1 MVHNAAGGPLCI
13 TASAISITPL
23 KFTKGGLHVLTE
35 GQDMV
40 QVPSDAEML
49 LSTIKM
55 ERKAQLAIPPLPST
69 FAADVAAITG
79 TPHASTHLAGPL
91 LQALTI

>member
-1 MVHNAAGGPLCI
+1 M
-13 TASAISITPL
+13 
-23 KFTKGGLHVLTE
+23 
-35 GQDMV
+35 

-79 TPHASTHLAGPL
+79 AHPASTS
-91 LQALTI
+91 LQPHFNNVQKPKHNGRS